1 MSQFRIRSLIL
12 AGAAA
17 MVLAACNGGRGSA
30 TPETPFTAKAAKG
43 AIANAACSVTSFNGA
58 ISYGTANSNAD
69 GLISFN
75 LVGELPEDAALLV
88 TCAPTASATYFN
100 EATGATLSLPASIS
114 AVISSQAIASGTAE
128 LAVTPLTNLAAQ
140 QLRAASV
147 AAGGA
152 QPNALAATNANIII
166 AQAFGLS
173 SITALP
179 PTVNG
184 STTSISNPYALVLAS
199 IAEAAAASGQNPFA
213 FVSALIGASPDAI
226 DTAQAAIAAGVAEI
240 ASKFT
245 VPADV
250 VTATQNAVENASTD
264 TAVPLL
270 SGT

>member
-1 MSQFRIRSLIL
+1 MQHQ
-12 AGAAA
+12 AA
-17 MVLAACNGGRGSA
+17 M
-30 TPETPFTAKAAKG
+30 
-43 AIANAACSVTSFNGA
+43 
-58 ISYGTANSNAD
+58 
-69 GLISFN
+69 
-75 LVGELPEDAALLV
+75 DAALAGQV
-88 TCAPTASATYFN
+88 APALLQASPAP
-100 EATGATLSLPASIS
+100 TLSLPAAIS